1 MTKSSPSIWHL
12 LSKCQIN
19 GEDFLIFCG
28 LLRKHELYRWKS
40 NFTII
45 NKSWCLIKITR
56 TKTRNQSKLVII
68 WPPWLAVKK
77 ESPMEKKYFC
87 TVWIIFLK
95 TTRKNCC
102 LFIVTLRKLA
112 FLLGNLCL
120 HVEPKSTLF
129 IACLAPA
136 MYYISHGCYVY
147 RVAWFLEKLEVSV
160 LNYVSTIVKF

>member
-1 MTKSSPSIWHL
+1 MTAL
-12 LSKCQIN
+12 
-19 GEDFLIFCG
+19 
-28 LLRKHELYRWKS
+28 
-40 NFTII
+40 
-45 NKSWCLIKITR
+45 TR
-56 TKTRNQSKLVII
+56 GQ
-68 WPPWLAVKK
+68 KK
-77 ESPMEKKYFC
+77 SPMEKYFC

-136 MYYISHGCYVY
+136 MYYISHGCYVCG
-147 RVAWFLEKLEVSV
+147 VAWFLEKCLFWIMWVQLLSFKLELCKHWNKLSCVQKGKTKASR
-160 LNYVSTIVKF
+160 TIKNSMFWNPKLKT